1 MKEYD
6 KLKSHISS
14 KIHMI
19 YMSLIMLDTLLLRRV
34 SVLSSSIS
42 AKCYPNMDSG
52 NLAKQGTEFP

>member
-1 MKEYD
+1 
-6 KLKSHISS
+6 
-14 KIHMI
+14 MI